1 MSAESTALRE
11 PTAPERRLLEALARR
26 CDNCPSD
33 WLHGI
38 LVSPM
43 SDGGMGSLRL
53 HLQGR
58 KEHGSTFGRRA
69 AELQFTD
76 ADSVE
81 VIVSLNLDKEGRPCE
96 MDVWKTNF
104 APLVQVPERF

>member
-43 SDGGMGSLRL
+43 SDGGMG
-53 HLQGR
+53 
-58 KEHGSTFGRRA
+58 
-69 AELQFTD
+69 
-76 ADSVE
+76 
-81 VIVSLNLDKEGRPCE
+81 IRP
-96 MDVWKTNF
+96 
-104 APLVQVPERF
+104 L